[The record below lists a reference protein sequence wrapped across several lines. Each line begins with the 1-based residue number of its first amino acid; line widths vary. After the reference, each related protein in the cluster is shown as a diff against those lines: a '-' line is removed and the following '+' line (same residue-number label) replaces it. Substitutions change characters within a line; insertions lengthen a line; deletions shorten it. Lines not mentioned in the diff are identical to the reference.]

1 MKMPEMWETKI
12 TKIKPNE
19 IRVRGYRL
27 DELMGQVT
35 FSEAIYLLFTGE
47 LPDKKIARLLDAI
60 FISSIDHGVSPP
72 SAQAAII
79 STSTGAPLNAAVAAG
94 ILSIND
100 YHGGAIHNCMNVL
113 QSAIEGL
120 KSKDGIDSVANEVVE
135 GFLQSKNRMP
145 GIGHRVHT
153 DDPRTKKLFELA
165 SNAGVAAEGVA
176 MINAIAGAFE
186 RRGKILPINVDGAI
200 AAILVD
206 LDLPAE
212 LANAFFMIARMPGLC
227 AHAYEEKTTQK
238 PMRYIQI
245 SFHTYSG
252 HEDREIE
259 ERK

>member
-1 MKMPEMWETKI
+1 MPEMWETKI

-19 IRVRGYRL
+19 IRLHGYRL
-27 DELMGQVT
+27 DELMGQIT
-35 FSEAIYLLFTGE
+35 FSEAIHLLFTGE
-47 LPDKKIARLLDAI
+47 LPDEKIARLLDAI

-79 STSTGAPLNAAVAAG
+79 STSSGAPLNAAVAAG

-100 YHGGAIHNCMNVL
+100 YHGGAIYNCMNVL
-113 QSAIEGL
+113 RSAIKDLE
-120 KSKDGIDSVANEVVE
+120 SKEDIDTVADEVVE

-165 SNAGVAAEGVA
+165 SEVGVAADGVT
-176 MINAIAGAFE
+176 MINAIAQAFE
-186 RRGKILPINVDGAI
+186 RRGKNLPINVDGAI
-200 AAILVD
+200 AGILID
-206 LDLPAE
+206 LDLPTE

-238 PMRYIQI
+238 PLRTIQI

-252 HEDREIE
+252 HEDREFE